1 MLFRPGY
8 AAEGKRDLRI
18 DWLRGLA
25 MICVIVNHSKMSS
38 LLSWF
43 SYERFWVVTAAE
55 VFVALSGVVLGM
67 VYSRKLVRC
76 GWPVVVRGLAH
87 RAALLYAAFVA
98 VTLSIVIIALAGI
111 DVRSLTTWDDGQTQF
126 TWSLDP
132 WTMDGAAWRDVL
144 LMRSGPWAFQ
154 IVGLYVWLVAA
165 ALPCLAVLHFAGWR
179 PLLAVSW
186 SLYLWYRIAPHPLTA
201 AQFETTFPILAWQL
215 LFVHGL
221 AIGYHRERFNA
232 FVARCPRFVP
242 IAVGGAAGAFIVF
255 AMCNP
260 WMDGP
265 RFLHWNVISPE
276 RFTDLYFHYFSLT
289 DLRIGRVLNLAVA
302 LPVGYALLTWCWR
315 LARPLG
321 TVLVTLGQQSL
332 GAFVLHVYGIL
343 LLAHLPLL
351 KADEFWT
358 NTLVQVI
365 LIVAIAALL
374 HGVRRMPLRR
384 ATMPAAPPRRL
395 AA

>member
-1 MLFRPGY
+1 MF
-8 AAEGKRDLRI
+8 
-18 DWLRGLA
+18 
-25 MICVIVNHSKMSS
+25 
-38 LLSWF
+38 
-43 SYERFWVVTAAE
+43 
-55 VFVALSGVVLGM
+55 AL
-67 VYSRKLVRC
+67 
-76 GWPVVVRGLAH
+76 
-87 RAALLYAAFVA
+87 
-98 VTLSIVIIALAGI
+98 
-111 DVRSLTTWDDGQTQF
+111 
-126 TWSLDP
+126 
-132 WTMDGAAWRDVL
+132 
-144 LMRSGPWAFQ
+144 
-154 IVGLYVWLVAA
+154 
-165 ALPCLAVLHFAGWR
+165 
-179 PLLAVSW
+179 
-186 SLYLWYRIAPHPLTA
+186 
-201 AQFETTFPILAWQL
+201 
-215 LFVHGL
+215 
-221 AIGYHRERFNA
+221 
-232 FVARCPRFVP
+232 
-242 IAVGGAAGAFIVF
+242 
-255 AMCNP
+255 CNP

-302 LPVGYALLTWCWR
+302 LPVGYALLTWGWT

-374 HGVRRMPLRR
+374 NGVQRLPRRR
-384 ATMPAAPPRRL
+384 APMAAAPPRRL